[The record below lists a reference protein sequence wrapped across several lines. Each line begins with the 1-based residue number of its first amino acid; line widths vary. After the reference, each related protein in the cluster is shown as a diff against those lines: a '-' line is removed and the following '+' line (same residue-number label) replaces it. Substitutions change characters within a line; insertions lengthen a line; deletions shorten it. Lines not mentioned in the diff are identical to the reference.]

1 GTASVWQDGPL
12 ASQARVEMTL
22 EGSQRLIFDV
32 TAFKDGT
39 LSVDA
44 QFNNDRAM
52 EATGGRANYGVTVTM
67 DGQVLAKETVSQGQY
82 ENWHRS
88 FQLDEQN
95 GGQGLGDAQSGWLNI
110 RHDIAHLQQTGAVA
124 NYDLG
129 LKVSE
134 AVLSDLGNTIGAP
147 GWDAPLA
154 ANGVTQYMPGTGGR
168 GDIGFTTF
176 GNTTWLLSQDA
187 RAAEYALG
195 QAEAA
200 SAIPW
205 HHWDARND
213 SWLSTDDYP
222 RLWTDGRGG
231 QGRPGDASSGSLVQ
245 FNDGQSGWVLDSSHQ
260 PDLSFVP
267 YLLTGER
274 WILDNLNAQASWNIL
289 AHWPEERSMAE
300 DLVVNGNQVRGA
312 AWSLRQID
320 NAAFA
325 APDGSAEKAYFTAA
339 SESNW
344 KWLVSQ
350 IPTWTEQQGEAHGWV
365 PGVYGT
371 AGALPPWQQDYFAST
386 AIAAAERGNA
396 DALTLLDWMSNFLI
410 GRFQHEADGLPQHDG
425 AAYLIANS
433 DPVTGEIYKTWAEI
447 GAQTQARGWS
457 NGEGWAHTDGNYAQL
472 ALATLS
478 GLAQLT
484 GNAEAAALYHELLAE
499 NPPMT
504 GGDIYA
510 NDPTFALA
518 PPDAS
523 NMPTER
529 PVPSAPSHEAPAPE
543 LPQTDAPALETPAHD
558 APAMAPLSIVLSGDS
573 WQGDAIAVVK
583 VDGVEA
589 WRGAVS
595 AQHGSSGMEVAL
607 GDVSTD
613 RAHDVTVSF
622 INDGWGGHEG
632 ADRNLYVDDILVGG
646 ASTGSKAEMFGNGDE
661 VFTVAHGSTA
671 PSAPEASTP
680 AAPAVAPLSIVL
692 SGDSWQ
698 GDAIAVVSVNGVEAW
713 RGGVSAQRGSSGMEV
728 ALGDVSTDRAH
739 DVTVSFINDAW
750 GGHEGAD
757 RNLYVDDILLGGA
770 STGSSAELF
779 GNGDEVFTVAQS
791 HSTPPSAP
799 VMAPLSIVLSGDS
812 WQGDAIAVVTMN
824 GEEAWRGAVSAQ
836 HGFSGM
842 EVALGDVM
850 VGQDHAV
857 TVSFI
862 NDAWGGHEAADRNLY
877 VDDILLGGVS
887 TGDSAAL
894 LTNGDAY
901 FSIDQH
907 PVVHTDAVF
916 AV

>member
-1 GTASVWQDGPL
+1 LVGGVTTFGQVFVRGELPASSGLTARIGGREVPVQMDIKSTHEDGSVKMAVLSLERPDLAAGQSLALSLAPAATAATGAAVDLAAVARQHSFNVTLDTAAGTTQVDVLAALQQAIANGTASVWQDGPL

-134 AVLSDLGNTIGAP
+134 AVLNNLGNTIGAP

-154 ANGVTQYMPGTGGR
+154 ANDVMQYMPNTGGR
-168 GDIGFTTF
+168 RDIGFTTF

-245 FNDGQSGWVLDSSHQ
+245 FNDGQSGWVLDVAHQ

-274 WILDNLNAQASWNIL
+274 WMLDNLNAQASWNIL

-447 GAQTQARGWS
+447 GAQTKARDWS
-457 NGEGWAHTDGNYAQL
+457 NGEGWQHSQGDYAQL

-484 GNAEAAALYHELLAE
+484 GDAEAAQVYHDLRAE

-504 GGDIYA
+504 SGDIYA

-518 PPDAS
+518 PPGSHIIPGVPVTPTPPVVPDRPDNSDDGNQPVPPADPDNGNGPATPS
-523 NMPTER
+523 KPGESTDGNAPTPVDPNQPTRPDETDTPAGGGVTQPGPVTDPNIPSQPDSTTPPGNSNNISWPGPVTDPNMPAT
-529 PVPSAPSHEAPAPE
+529 SAPILPDAGHGNSNTTPAPG
-543 LPQTDAPALETPAHD
+543 LKAAV
-558 APAMAPLSIVLSGDS
+558 PLTLTLSGDS
-573 WQGDAIAVVK
+573 WRGDPAAVVW
-583 VDGVEA
+583 VNGEEIY
-589 WRGAVS
+589 RGTVPGNGI
-595 AQHGSSGMEVAL
+595 QHGTELMLGNVAA
-607 GDVSTD
+607 DT
-613 RAHDVTVSF
+613 AHDVVVAFT
-622 INDGWGGHEG
+622 NDASMAGVG
-632 ADRNLYVDDILVGG
+632 DRNLFVNDIHL
-646 ASTGSKAEMFGNGDE
+646 
-661 VFTVAHGSTA
+661 
-671 PSAPEASTP
+671 
-680 AAPAVAPLSIVL
+680 
-692 SGDSWQ
+692 
-698 GDAIAVVSVNGVEAW
+698 GDAS
-713 RGGVSAQRGSSGMEV
+713 
-728 ALGDVSTDRAH
+728 L
-739 DVTVSFINDAW
+739 
-750 GGHEGAD
+750 
-757 RNLYVDDILLGGA
+757 
-770 STGSSAELF
+770 GSSAELW
-779 GNGDEVFTVAQS
+779 S
-791 HSTPPSAP
+791 
-799 VMAPLSIVLSGDS
+799 
-812 WQGDAIAVVTMN
+812 N
-824 GEEAWRGAVSAQ
+824 GEA
-836 HGFSGM
+836 HFSVPPASD
-842 EVALGDVM
+842 ELFL
-850 VGQDHAV
+850 
-857 TVSFI
+857 S
-862 NDAWGGHEAADRNLY
+862 
-877 VDDILLGGVS
+877 
-887 TGDSAAL
+887 
-894 LTNGDAY
+894 
-901 FSIDQH
+901 
-907 PVVHTDAVF
+907 
-916 AV
+916 